1 MNHNGFSVNQFF
13 LHSKPPQLFVL
24 KIISS
29 QFCELGIWAGL
40 RKFFWV
46 WLGSPVCLICQWI
59 VLELSD
65 GFSWD
70 ACWSLILHQA
80 SSGLFTTWW
89 PDGAPR
95 EQVEAAR
102 PLRPRLD
109 TDTLSTCSAF
119 FWSVQATR
127 LAQIPGGGSRL
138 HPLMGV
144 VVEQRFRGHRYREDG
159 DFCTLSHLKIFF
171 FQYFTDYK
179 SQFCL
184 L

>member
-1 MNHNGFSVNQFF
+1 M
-13 LHSKPPQLFVL
+13 
-24 KIISS
+24 
-29 QFCELGIWAGL
+29 
-40 RKFFWV
+40 
-46 WLGSPVCLICQWI
+46 
-59 VLELSD
+59 
-65 GFSWD
+65 
-70 ACWSLILHQA
+70 
-80 SSGLFTTWW
+80 
-89 PDGAPR
+89 
-95 EQVEAAR
+95 EAAR

-159 DFCTLSHLKIFF
+159 DFCTLSHFKIFF